1 MKPIE
6 TIKVLVA
13 SVIAV
18 VVMVGIARFSYTPMI
33 PEMVAALGL
42 SKSVVGMLATVNYA
56 GYLTGAV
63 LITRISDLGLKVR
76 LYQLGLV
83 VAVVSTVLMGYTT
96 NVWVWSILRFISGL
110 STSAGM
116 LLGAGLLM
124 SWLIKNNQKSELGVF
139 FSGIGLGIVLTAV
152 VAELIK
158 DPFTWDQQWV
168 IYGLVAL
175 GLLLPAWRWM
185 PDYRACALPK
195 TGAAKA
201 GDERSR
207 FIRILQLAY
216 FCAGVGYVISAT
228 FIVAIL
234 ESMPALS
241 GKGDWIWVVLGL
253 AAIPSCIV
261 WDKIS
266 STIGEVKAL
275 MLSYSVLLISI
286 LIPALSDTLF
296 SNLLGALLFG
306 ATFAGVVSL
315 MLVFI
320 GHKFPANPAKAMAK
334 LTISYGIAQIAA
346 PAILQKRRGRRID
359 PVHAVIAKP
368 SRSAEHDDIAAI
380 QFQRD
385 CTAGPR
391 RLADAEQACVAQR
404 DRQNRRVEIFLV
416 PVLMQAHLRSVAIEI
431 DQTGLRRMR
440 IAAEVV
446 PQFQQHVRYRR
457 PRVPD
462 HGMRRLVTVAA
473 ILVRDPSE
481 RPAIRHA
488 HAHFLARARHP
499 GREQR
504 CCGNDRANI
513 LDERALRVGGKTM
526 GNVADALG

>member
-168 IYGLVAL
+168 IYGVVAL

-216 FCAGVGYVISAT
+216 FCAGVGYVVTAT
-228 FIVAIL
+228 FLVAIA
-234 ESMPALS
+234 ESMPELQGQGWLVWLIA
-241 GKGDWIWVVLGL
+241 GL
-253 AAIPSCIV
+253 AATPACWL
-261 WDKIS
+261 WDVFSRRWGQWLALYLAYTLNSVSI
-266 STIGEVKAL
+266 L
-275 MLSYSVLLISI
+275 MLIVNTSFASVM
-286 LIPALSDTLF
+286 LS
-296 SNLLGALLFG
+296 SVIYGA
-306 ATFAGVVSL
+306 S
-315 MLVFI
+315 FI
-320 GHKFPANPAKAMAK
+320 GIVSMMLAMVGRVFPENPSRPMSR
-334 LTISYGIAQIAA
+334 LTFSYGIAQMIA
-346 PAILQKRRGRRID
+346 PAVVGYLADVEGNYTSGLWLTLVVMALGVVMLHLARRAQQRQG
-359 PVHAVIAKP
+359 
-368 SRSAEHDDIAAI
+368 EAA
-380 QFQRD
+380 
-385 CTAGPR
+385 TAG
-391 RLADAEQACVAQR
+391 
-404 DRQNRRVEIFLV
+404 
-416 PVLMQAHLRSVAIEI
+416 
-431 DQTGLRRMR
+431 
-440 IAAEVV
+440 
-446 PQFQQHVRYRR
+446 
-457 PRVPD
+457 
-462 HGMRRLVTVAA
+462 
-473 ILVRDPSE
+473 
-481 RPAIRHA
+481 
-488 HAHFLARARHP
+488 
-499 GREQR
+499 
-504 CCGNDRANI
+504 
-513 LDERALRVGGKTM
+513 
-526 GNVADALG
+526 